1 MTRIRSWNA
10 KLNVNILQL
19 VCIPLRLR
27 IAMQTTA
34 FPNVP
39 RINKIEYASRKIHF
53 IYADWEL
60 HSKSNMVV
68 LFILFVR
75 LCKRCHRDEVEQ
87 NISWEPNDRIFCLEP
102 VITARHDVF
111 LCSSANFFNLNYS
124 TAMLSESRGKKM

>member
-39 RINKIEYASRKIHF
+39 KINIIEYASRKIHV
-53 IYADWEL
+53 IYVDWTL
-60 HSKSNMVV
+60 HSRSDVVV
-68 LFILFVR
+68 LFILFVSALGEMR
-75 LCKRCHRDEVEQ
+75 WSR
-87 NISWEPNDRIFCLEP
+87 ISVGRQTTGFELKQLSLM
-102 VITARHDVF
+102 F
-111 LCSSANFFNLNYS
+111 LQPPLFYS
-124 TAMLSESRGKKM
+124 NNSTSMLSESRGKTNYKSSRC